1 MQMATDGREESKYA
15 LLNSDSE
22 ERFQNPYAR
31 HRRYFRL
38 SECAF
43 VTANLV
49 LFVVSLVT
57 LLRAGSVTESRPMTA
72 NAIFKDVNA
81 YSPILARLEL
91 PLHNYTVD
99 GHLFDVTH
107 NLLRQE
113 PNPESNAEWDRIA
126 QLGPM
131 VMSREEVIKMNKD
144 PEKVVKLP
152 EDWGYGDDAYIW
164 QTEMQHNIHCLNFV
178 RQYAYFDHFYG
189 KKYKRFEDTPKLD
202 RIHLSHCLYVLVQD
216 LRCQPSYNALTFN
229 WMDGWHTP
237 ATDFTP
243 ERQCIFHEQWL
254 QWQNENRVNYTDKR
268 LPRPTDPRHISHGPP
283 GMEQLWEDEL

>member
-1 MQMATDGREESKYA
+1 MPT
-15 LLNSDSE
+15 
-22 ERFQNPYAR
+22 
-31 HRRYFRL
+31 
-38 SECAF
+38 
-43 VTANLV
+43 
-49 LFVVSLVT
+49 
-57 LLRAGSVTESRPMTA
+57 
-72 NAIFKDVNA
+72 
-81 YSPILARLEL
+81 L

>member
-1 MQMATDGREESKYA
+1 
-15 LLNSDSE
+15 
-22 ERFQNPYAR
+22 
-31 HRRYFRL
+31 
-38 SECAF
+38 
-43 VTANLV
+43 
-49 LFVVSLVT
+49 
-57 LLRAGSVTESRPMTA
+57 
-72 NAIFKDVNA
+72 
-81 YSPILARLEL
+81 
-91 PLHNYTVD
+91 
-99 GHLFDVTH
+99 
-107 NLLRQE
+107 
-113 PNPESNAEWDRIA
+113 
-126 QLGPM
+126 
-131 VMSREEVIKMNKD
+131 
-144 PEKVVKLP
+144 
-152 EDWGYGDDAYIW
+152 
-164 QTEMQHNIHCLNFV
+164 MQHNIHCLNFV